1 MMETSKGEL
10 TNDVAILEQ
19 ICDYINREFFQTPVN
34 FKIITGYHYA
44 PHKNRENIIIE
55 PNNMSYTAFLG
66 MPYLQLG
73 QSYVDLIKE
82 LLHQMIVIYG
92 TVRVPDWQK
101 KIKNKKDYHSCEFP
115 TSSNGYYLN
124 RTYKEIAE
132 AIGCTVKKDKKY
144 GLKLDRIP
152 QKLIKYC
159 EQFDWSIYNFY
170 VSENLLNKKQTS
182 SNSRKYIC
190 PRCGGIART
199 TSDFPLMC
207 KRCGVDLIYTTK

>member
-1 MMETSKGEL
+1 METSKGEL

-101 KIKNKKDYHSCEFP
+101 KIKNKKYYHSCEFP

-132 AIGCTVKKDKKY
+132 AIGFTVKKDKKY

-152 QKLIKYC
+152 PKLIKYC

-190 PRCGGIART
+190 PSCGGIART